1 MVKMSVKKDSKKD
14 EMIQIFS
21 NTLGEEELAAIRD
34 VFKSKW
40 IGSGPITKEF
50 ERAFAEKIG
59 SKHFLLYNS
68 ATSATFSAVEI
79 LGIKKGDEVILPSV
93 NFIGCANAVIK
104 VGARPVFCDVD
115 PDYYNVT
122 AEEIEDK
129 RTERT
134 KAVIPIHY
142 GGHPIDFK
150 SVAKASEGLKIIE
163 DSANS
168 PHSKYRGRNC
178 GTLGDAGAY
187 SFDAMKYICIGNG
200 GGLAVQDDELH
211 QKAIENRYFGLP
223 PKGKSGIDKMAGGK
237 SRWWEI
243 ELNSV
248 SGRHISNDILAAIA
262 LAQMDKV
269 DAFVERRKEIWE
281 IYKEQLT
288 GQSWLELPPEPL
300 AGTDSSYYL
309 FWLRIKGGKRDK
321 FARFM
326 VANNIYVTFRY
337 FPLHLI
343 QYYRKHHDARVSLP
357 VSERINETTIN
368 IPIHQNL
375 TDADVEKVV
384 RKIKEFGRREF

>member
-1 MVKMSVKKDSKKD
+1 MKTKKPKDEPKD

-21 NTLGEEELAAIRD
+21 NTLDEDEIAAVRR

-50 ERAFAEKIG
+50 EEKFAKKIG
-59 SKHFLLYNS
+59 SNHFLLYNS

-79 LGIKKGDEVILPSV
+79 LGIKKGDEVILPSI

-129 RTERT
+129 MTENT
-134 KAVIPIHY
+134 KALIPIHY
-142 GGHPIDFK
+142 GGHPLDFK
-150 SVAKASEGLKIIE
+150 SVAKASTDLKIIE

-168 PHSKYRGRNC
+168 PHSKYGGKNC
-178 GTLGDAGAY
+178 GTLGDAGAF
-187 SFDAMKYICIGNG
+187 SFDAMKFICIGNG
-200 GGLAVQDDELH
+200 GGLAVQDDELY

-223 PKGKSGIDKMAGGK
+223 PKGKSGIDKMAGGR

-262 LAQMDKV
+262 LAQMKKV
-269 DAFVERRKEIWE
+269 DSFVERRKEIWE
-281 IYKEQLT
+281 IYKEELA
-288 GQSWLELPPEPL
+288 GESWLQLPPEPL
-300 AGTDSSYYL
+300 KRTESSYYL

-321 FARFM
+321 FANFM

-337 FPLHLI
+337 FPLHLVG
-343 QYYRKHHDARVSLP
+343 YYRKHHGANVSLP
-357 VSERINETTIN
+357 ISEKINETTIN

-375 TDADVEKVV
+375 TDTDVKKIVA
-384 RKIKEFGRREF
+384 KIKEFGKREF